1 MEREA
6 SICGKRRIDVYRYP
20 IDEYIYMPDRYICVT
35 PKRRPMYEKT
45 SLHKCTETYAYVGR
59 DLYLYNRF
67 MKRDVCIDGK
77 RSEYLREETCISMT
91 PI

>member
-1 MEREA
+1 
-6 SICGKRRIDVYRYP
+6 
-20 IDEYIYMPDRYICVT
+20 
-35 PKRRPMYEKT
+35 MYEKT